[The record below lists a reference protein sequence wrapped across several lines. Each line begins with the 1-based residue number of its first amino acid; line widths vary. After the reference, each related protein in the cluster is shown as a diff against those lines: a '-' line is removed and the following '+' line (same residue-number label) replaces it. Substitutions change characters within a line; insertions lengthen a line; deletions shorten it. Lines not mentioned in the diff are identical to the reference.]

1 MTGFDVPEQG
11 LHMRLVGGLRSR
23 GDAEPLPLYRGVLDT
38 TLGPVPMEIV
48 TDPHRTFPEG
58 RLHRSNG
65 IDLYGHGEHP
75 AREIDEEE
83 DEALRSVDAEPEIVI
98 GVPAQPVELSPDAD
112 GAIRGVLRT
121 GMGDWSAAMVDGAL
135 SLRIGEGRAR
145 D

>member
-23 GDAEPLPLYRGVLDT
+23 GDADPLPLYRGVLDT

-48 TDPHRTFPEG
+48 TDPDRTFPEG

-65 IDLYGHGEHP
+65 VDLYGHGEHP
-75 AREIDEEE
+75 ADDPDEHETFQ
-83 DEALRSVDAEPEIVI
+83 RVDAAAEIVVD
-98 GVPAQPVELSPDAD
+98 VPEQLVALSPDAD
-112 GAIRGVLRT
+112 GAMRGILRT
-121 GMGDWSAAMVDGAL
+121 GMGDWSAEMIDGAL

-145 D
+145 V